1 MFLKGVLLNN
11 LYRNINVKP
20 GHFTGNFSEVKN
32 VSANPWPRD
41 APNSC
46 GFEPWELSPVSS
58 FVFYKSFKVITV
70 KCFIDLLR
78 VVYLLEC

>member
-20 GHFTGNFSEVKN
+20 GHFTGNFSGEVKN

-46 GFEPWELSPVSS
+46 GFEKIS
-58 FVFYKSFKVITV
+58 KSIPAL
-70 KCFIDLLR
+70 I
-78 VVYLLEC
+78 